1 MLRPIRAGGCHEGLQ
16 DGGDIAQIRAKPTD
30 RVKSFFDPDLIARTY
45 RDPLAVAV
53 LLVDLLPILAVL
65 VFGWG
70 ATPLVALYW
79 LENLVIGVFTV
90 LRMVATLA
98 ANVANLFAVLFIVP
112 FFTLHYGMFCFGH
125 GVFIQALATS
135 GSTSGTPDMSGLV
148 NWAMQSGQG
157 MAWFVAAII
166 FINLALYGADYLM
179 KGEFR
184 DTNPMVEMFAPYGRI
199 VTLHVA
205 ILLGAVL
212 AITANEPLWGVVF
225 LIFLRVVFGLIVS
238 AMRQRKLD
246 RASQAHAKEFPS
258 AA

>member
-1 MLRPIRAGGCHEGLQ
+1 M
-16 DGGDIAQIRAKPTD
+16 
-30 RVKSFFDPDLIARTY
+30 KSFFDPDLIARTY
-45 RDPLAVAV
+45 RDPLAVVV
-53 LLVDLLPILAVL
+53 LLVDLLPIIAVL
-65 VFGWG
+65 AFGWG

-90 LRMVATLA
+90 LRMIATLA
-98 ANVANLFAVLFIVP
+98 GNFANVFAVLFIVP

-135 GSTSGTPDMSGLV
+135 GSTSGTPDMPGLV

-157 MAWFVAAII
+157 MVWFMVAII
-166 FINLALYGADYLM
+166 VINLALYGADYLM

-184 DTNPMVEMFAPYGRI
+184 DANPMVEMFAPYGRI

-212 AITANEPLWGVVF
+212 AIAANEPLLGVVF
-225 LIFLRVVFGLIVS
+225 LILLRVVFGVIVS
-238 AMRQRKLD
+238 AIRQRKLD
-246 RASQAHAKEFPS
+246 RASHAPVKEFPS

>member
-1 MLRPIRAGGCHEGLQ
+1 
-16 DGGDIAQIRAKPTD
+16 
-30 RVKSFFDPDLIARTY
+30 VKSFLDPDLIARTY
-45 RDPLAVAV
+45 RDPIAVAV

-79 LENLVIGVFTV
+79 LENLVIGMFTV

-98 ANVANLFAVLFIVP
+98 GNIVNLFTVLFIVP

-125 GVFIQALATS
+125 GVFIKALATS
-135 GSTSGTPDMSGLV
+135 GSTTGSSGMPGLV
-148 NWAMQSGQG
+148 YWALSSGQG
-157 MAWFVAAII
+157 MVWFVAAII
-166 FINLALYGADYLM
+166 AINLVIYFTDFLM

-184 DTNPMVEMFAPYGRI
+184 ETQPIVEMFAPYGRI

-205 ILLGAVL
+205 IILGAVF
-212 AITANEPLWGVVF
+212 AIATNEPLLGVVF
-225 LIFLRVVFGLIVS
+225 LIFLRVVFGVIVS

-246 RASQAHAKEFPS
+246 RASHALMKEFPS
-258 AA
+258 TA

>member
-1 MLRPIRAGGCHEGLQ
+1 M
-16 DGGDIAQIRAKPTD
+16 
-30 RVKSFFDPDLIARTY
+30 KSFLDPDLMARTY
-45 RDPLAVAV
+45 RDPIAVAV

-79 LENLVIGVFTV
+79 LENLVIGMFTV

-98 ANVANLFAVLFIVP
+98 GNIVNLFAVLFIVP

-135 GSTSGTPDMSGLV
+135 GSTTGSSGMPGLV
-148 NWAMQSGQG
+148 NWALNSGQG
-157 MAWFVAAII
+157 MVWFVAAII
-166 FINLALYGADYLM
+166 AINLVIYFTDFLM

-184 DTNPMVEMFAPYGRI
+184 ETQPIVEMFAPYGRI

-205 ILLGAVL
+205 IILGAVF
-212 AITANEPLWGVVF
+212 AIATNEPLLGVVF
-225 LIFLRVVFGLIVS
+225 LIFLRVVFGVIVS

-246 RASQAHAKEFPS
+246 RASHALVKEFPS
-258 AA
+258 TA